1 MINNDLIKKFC
12 NIKEQLE
19 SDFKEFI
26 IQVIKDNGYAI
37 TITTYSVQMQTNDY
51 EIEFHV
57 VFVFNNI
64 NVDETTFYIDSI
76 TAENVEMMLREQ
88 IEGYFEDVMEDYSDD

>member
-12 NIKEQLE
+12 NIKKQLE

-37 TITTYSVQMQTNDY
+37 TITTYSVQMQTDDY
-51 EIEFHV
+51 EIVFHV

-64 NVDETTFYIDSI
+64 NVDKTTFYIDSI
-76 TAENVEMMLREQ
+76 TAENVETMLREQ
-88 IEGYFEDVMEDYSDD
+88 IEGYFEDIMEDYSDD